1 MHFTEVDGR
10 RERAAEQSGQLAT
23 ARRHAGGCLSAASYP
38 TVADA
43 ALQDGRTDGTASE
56 LVTSETE

>member
-1 MHFTEVDGR
+1 MHFTAVDGR
-10 RERAAEQSGQLAT
+10 RERAAEQRGKRAT
-23 ARRHAGGCLSAASYP
+23 ARRRHAGGCLSAGSYP

-56 LVTSETE
+56 RVSD